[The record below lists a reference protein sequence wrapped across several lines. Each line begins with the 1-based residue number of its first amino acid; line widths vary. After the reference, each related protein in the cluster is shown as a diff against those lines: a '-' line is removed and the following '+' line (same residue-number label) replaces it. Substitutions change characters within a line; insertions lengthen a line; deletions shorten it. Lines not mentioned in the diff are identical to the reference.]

1 MEDEDIVGTGAILE
15 VKSGNKTQTFTLIVK
30 GDVNGD
36 GKADMLDITTI
47 NQYRLNKA
55 SLEEIYL
62 KAGDVTEDGKV
73 DLYDILKINMY
84 RLHKINEL

>member
-1 MEDEDIVGTGAILE
+1 
-15 VKSGNKTQTFTLIVK
+15 
-30 GDVNGD
+30 
-36 GKADMLDITTI
+36 MLDITTI

>member
-1 MEDEDIVGTGAILE
+1 MKLE
-15 VKSGNKTQTFTLIVK
+15 LKSGDKTKTFTLIVK
-30 GDVNGD
+30 GDVNSD

-62 KAGDVTEDGKV
+62 KAGDVTEDTKV